1 MINTMR
7 HIAIGSLLAASIG
20 AGAQTQETN
29 TVGNPQLKDFEL
41 PGTRT
46 TPPPAEQPPAPPPPP
61 PRAEPTE
68 TRTPP
73 PVARPTPEARTPD
86 RVPERAAPEPAT
98 QERAA
103 PPPAPAPEE
112 APAVTAPP
120 PLPVE
125 TLPQSAPVEAPPVAQ
140 DAPTVAEPAEPETG
154 FPWLYV
160 ALAGLLALLGF
171 AAFRKFSA
179 RPQEASITDL
189 TLAPQQPLPRAEPAP
204 PPAAPPAPA
213 TAAPAAAS
221 GIVGIQIRPWIEL
234 EFKPDRAAATLTD
247 ASVQY
252 ELTIRNK
259 GNAPARNIRI
269 EARMFNAGPTQEQE
283 IGEFFGEPVR
293 ERTPPALAILPARG
307 EVKLR
312 NAITVPKEEVREI
325 TIQGRRLFIPTVA
338 FNVIYDYGDN
348 RSGQTSTSY
357 VVGREADTPSEKMG
371 AFRLDLGPRLYRSV
385 GQRQTK
391 LARIV

>member
-7 HIAIGSLLAASIG
+7 HIAIGALLAASIS

-46 TPPPAEQPPAPPPPP
+46 TPPPAEQQPAPPPPP
-61 PRAEPTE
+61 PRAEPAE
-68 TRTPP
+68 ARTPP
-73 PVARPTPEARTPD
+73 PAARPVLET
-86 RVPERAAPEPAT
+86 RVPERAPARAAT
-98 QERAA
+98 PPTAQERRTEPPAPPPEQSSAVATPPPPLALEPLPDAAPVQGPAPTESAPAAASPSEPDGFPWLYAALAALLALLAFAAFRKFNARVEEVEVADTVPAPQPSVPQAA
-103 PPPAPAPEE
+103 PPPAP
-112 APAVTAPP
+112 VT
-120 PLPVE
+120 PV
-125 TLPQSAPVEAPPVAQ
+125 
-140 DAPTVAEPAEPETG
+140 
-154 FPWLYV
+154 
-160 ALAGLLALLGF
+160 
-171 AAFRKFSA
+171 
-179 RPQEASITDL
+179 
-189 TLAPQQPLPRAEPAP
+189 
-204 PPAAPPAPA
+204 PAPA
-213 TAAPAAAS
+213 ALAAGG
-221 GIVGIQIRPWIEL
+221 GIVGIQIRPWLEL

-269 EARMFNAGPTQEQE
+269 EARMFNAGPSQEHE
-283 IGEFFGEPVR
+283 IGAFFAEPVR
-293 ERTPPALAILPARG
+293 ERTPPALAILPPRG
-307 EVKLR
+307 EIKLR
-312 NAITVPKEEVREI
+312 NAITMPKEEVREI

-357 VVGREADTPSEKMG
+357 IVGREAETPSEKMG